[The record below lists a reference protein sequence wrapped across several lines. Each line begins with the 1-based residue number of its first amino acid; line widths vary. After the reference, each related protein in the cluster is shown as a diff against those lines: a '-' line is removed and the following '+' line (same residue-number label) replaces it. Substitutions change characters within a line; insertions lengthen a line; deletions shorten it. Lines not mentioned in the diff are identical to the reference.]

1 MIIDKILDRYD
12 GDAYDPE
19 DFYNAMMSYEEG
31 TDFPISRA
39 LDSGEEEDI
48 KRELCAYIDDGNY
61 NPKIKDFI
69 NSVKWLEAD
78 DGKDYSKEFDILG
91 ESKKGESKFKCSMA
105 KKKESLAKKSE
116 ANNDW
121 VAYYFCKDPKG
132 YEWAVMPHQVIG
144 NGANVGCVNDRGGQ
158 DDIGLKYALE
168 ECEPLN
174 QSLESS
180 KIYKAVSDG
189 EDRTIIP
196 LTLADAT
203 RIANAGNDKL
213 AVLGI
218 IADMHLRKSE
228 SKKSEATYDR
238 PVSLYITTRYDDAEE
253 AQNFIKDMVG
263 EELTVSKDR
272 NGDALYVS
280 IEGSDD
286 AIDAF
291 LEVYKDEYENILN
304 DCDVDANG
312 WVSPDDTYYSSI
324 EGRKELMGESTKK

>member
-1 MIIDKILDRYD
+1 M
-12 GDAYDPE
+12 AA
-19 DFYNAMMSYEEG
+19 N
-31 TDFPISRA
+31 
-39 LDSGEEEDI
+39 
-48 KRELCAYIDDGNY
+48 
-61 NPKIKDFI
+61 
-69 NSVKWLEAD
+69 
-78 DGKDYSKEFDILG
+78 
-91 ESKKGESKFKCSMA
+91 FKCSME

-121 VAYYFCKDPKG
+121 VAYYFCKDPNG

-228 SKKSEATYDR
+228 AKNKESKFRCSMEKKKE
-238 PVSLYITTRYDDAEE
+238 SLAKKCEEYIPNVRERLWSFIDAGFITTEE
-253 AQNFIKDMVG
+253 IGDYLLRALSVDTLENVYGWLVQDEMIPS
-263 EELTVSKDR
+263 EETL
-272 NGDALYVS
+272 A
-280 IEGSDD
+280 
-286 AIDAF
+286 
-291 LEVYKDEYENILN
+291 DEH
-304 DCDVDANG
+304 
-312 WVSPDDTYYSSI
+312 
-324 EGRKELMGESTKK
+324 